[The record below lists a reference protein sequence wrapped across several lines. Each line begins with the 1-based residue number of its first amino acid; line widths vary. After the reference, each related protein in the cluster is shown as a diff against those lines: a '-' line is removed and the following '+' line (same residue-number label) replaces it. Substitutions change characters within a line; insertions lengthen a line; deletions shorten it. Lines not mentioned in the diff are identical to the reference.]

1 MLSAGPCSMRLVYMK
16 PQLCYLTN
24 MHACQQMPSRSEHNF
39 DCISRTGTAH
49 VLQVRSQTNSSVHL
63 ACSRRRG
70 QAMPKIILQSLMKL
84 VWLVNAC
91 PLIGVRAEPTASQLD
106 GAWCLQSLVLKS
118 TALKVVGGQCRVSSA
133 DPALT
138 RTWKVVRQMSTG
150 EAPAIQEAT
159 WAGPKIGL
167 NGVGVRPLSVCCI
180 EICWSVCGA
189 TR

>member
-1 MLSAGPCSMRLVYMK
+1 MLVSKCRLEASTTLIVFPGQGRHTCCK
-16 PQLCYLTN
+16 
-24 MHACQQMPSRSEHNF
+24 
-39 DCISRTGTAH
+39 
-49 VLQVRSQTNSSVHL
+49 VRSQTNSSVHL

-70 QAMPKIILQSLMKL
+70 QAMPKIILQSLMRL

-106 GAWCLQSLVLKS
+106 GAWCLQSLVLNS
-118 TALKVVGGQCRVSSA
+118 TATKVVGGQCRVSSA
-133 DPALT
+133 DQNVEGSKA
-138 RTWKVVRQMSTG
+138 MSTG

-180 EICWSVCGA
+180 DICWSVCGA